1 MSDPNLQNAIP
12 KVLSEFTILLTKY
25 NGQVI
30 DISQNVTAVSIYE
43 SIFTPFLYGSMTVI
57 DNSAMA
63 SVFPFI
69 GQEKVRISWVRAE
82 ARAQKDFY
90 VYDVKDMKTQ
100 TEGTGSYTL
109 TFTSEKQF
117 RNNISLFS
125 KSYSGNAADII
136 KNVYDEWLIEPG
148 SNKKLKLNTT
158 AAASHN
164 VVFPYIKPLAAINMI
179 QENALADDGTPMFVF
194 ETLYSEDTVLD
205 SMKRMLEQEK
215 VFTIEPVPMSATD
228 PEPTREMNKYDGQI
242 YSTLMEQG
250 YETLARTGN
259 GVFASQITS
268 VDIAARKA
276 DITDFSFREHAK
288 PIANDWVSAYFAFDD
303 NRIHTQYNTQN
314 RIMYKNT
321 LAFGDDEFPN
331 LTGLDEL
338 EVAIMNSYLSRLS
351 TVSVLAHI
359 NSAPEIESGKVVEYK
374 KERFSPKLAPADDPD
389 DKVSSG
395 NYLVASIHHHIR
407 RQEYT
412 MSIELVRD
420 GMGKEADLYNNQEV
434 NLGVPP
440 RRQVSI
446 LDYSG
451 G

>member
-12 KVLSEFTILLTKY
+12 KVLSEFKILLTKY

-30 DISQNVTAVSIYE
+30 DISNNVTAVSIYE

-63 SVFPFI
+63 SIFPFI
-69 GQEKVRISWVRAE
+69 GQEKVRIGWVRAE

-164 VVFPYIKPLAAINMI
+164 VVFPYIKPLAAINMV
-179 QENALADDGTPMFVF
+179 QENALAEDGTPMFVF

-259 GVFASQITS
+259 GVFASQITA

-412 MSIELVRD
+412 MSVELVRD
-420 GMGKEADLYNNQEV
+420 GMGKDADLYNNQEV

>member
-1 MSDPNLQNAIP
+1 
-12 KVLSEFTILLTKY
+12 
-25 NGQVI
+25 
-30 DISQNVTAVSIYE
+30 
-43 SIFTPFLYGSMTVI
+43 
-57 DNSAMA
+57 
-63 SVFPFI
+63 
-69 GQEKVRISWVRAE
+69 
-82 ARAQKDFY
+82 
-90 VYDVKDMKTQ
+90 MKTQ

-164 VVFPYIKPLAAINMI
+164 VVFPYIKPLAAINMV
-179 QENALADDGTPMFVF
+179 QENALAEDGTPMFVF